1 MTVTQ
6 LLGATGT
13 GSIVERFTFD
23 WSDLV
28 GTADTTK
35 TVIMKAL
42 PKAAIIEW
50 VRIKHSVYFRGGSI
64 STFTVSVGSAA
75 GNGTEFASAYS
86 IYAAVADTTFALCA
100 NSPNAVTY
108 AADSLEAI
116 FTSSHNMT
124 ALTSGS
130 VFIDVKYWLP
140 SKDASDTLL

>member
-64 STFTVSVGSAA
+64 STFTVSVGCMLLMLQL
-75 GNGTEFASAYS
+75 FRPRLASIRS
-86 IYAAVADTTFALCA
+86 T
-100 NSPNAVTY
+100 
-108 AADSLEAI
+108 
-116 FTSSHNMT
+116 
-124 ALTSGS
+124 
-130 VFIDVKYWLP
+130 P
-140 SKDASDTLL
+140 SWPWPW